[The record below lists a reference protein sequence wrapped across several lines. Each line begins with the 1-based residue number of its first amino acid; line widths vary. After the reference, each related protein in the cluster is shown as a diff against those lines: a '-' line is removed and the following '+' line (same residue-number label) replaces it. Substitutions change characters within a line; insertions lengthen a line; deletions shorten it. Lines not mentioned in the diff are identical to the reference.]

1 MPVDYLQGKI
11 YSLRSH
17 QTDQVYYG
25 STSQILAKRL
35 YEHKHDYKRWTNQT
49 GPYITS
55 CEIVKHS
62 DCYIELVQNYPCAS
76 KAELE
81 KREGE
86 IIRAATDAVNKC
98 IPGQTQAEYYQ
109 ANKDTVLAQKKQ
121 YYEANKDALLTQQ
134 KLYNEANKDTIS
146 AYQKQ
151 YRESNKDTAKAY
163 QKQRYEVNKDAILAQ
178 RKQYRESNKDT
189 LSAKQKQYRAAQA
202 TCPIC
207 NSIVSKGSL
216 YGHKKSKRCQSFQL
230 AAQSP
235 LS

>member
-1 MPVDYLQGKI
+1 MPDYANGKV

-25 STSQILAKRL
+25 STTQILAKRL
-35 YEHKHDYKRWTNQT
+35 YAHKQAYKEWINQT
-49 GPYITS
+49 GRYYITS
-55 CEIVKHS
+55 FEIVKHS
-62 DCYIELVQNYPCAS
+62 DCYIELVENYPCAS

-81 KREGE
+81 QREGE
-86 IIRAATDAVNKC
+86 VIRAATDAVNKC

-121 YYEANKDALLTQQ
+121 YYEANKDAISARHKLYNEANKDTISAYQKQRYEANKDAILAQK

-151 YRESNKDTAKAY
+151 YRESNKDT
-163 QKQRYEVNKDAILAQ
+163 
-178 RKQYRESNKDT
+178 
-189 LSAKQKQYRAAQA
+189 LSAQAAQLT
-202 TCPIC
+202 TCQIC
-207 NSIVSKGSL
+207 NSIVCKGAL
-216 YGHKKSKRCQSFQL
+216 TKHKKSKRCQSFQL
-230 AAQSP
+230 AAQTS

>member
-1 MPVDYLQGKI
+1 MPIDYANGKI

-17 QTDQVYYG
+17 QTDEVYYG
-25 STSQILAKRL
+25 STTQILAKRL
-35 YEHKHDYKRWTNQT
+35 YEHKQDYKRWINQT
-49 GPYITS
+49 GRYYITS
-55 CEIVKHS
+55 SEIVKYP
-62 DCYIELVQNYPCAS
+62 DCYIELVENYPCAS

-86 IIRAATDAVNKC
+86 IIRAAPDAVNKC
-98 IPGQTQAEYYQ
+98 IPGRTQAEYRQ
-109 ANKDTVLAQKKQ
+109 DNRDAILAQNKL
-121 YYEANKDALLTQQ
+121 YYEANRDTLLTQQ

-178 RKQYRESNKDT
+178 RKQYREANKDT
-189 LSAKQKQYRAAQA
+189 ISAQAAQKT
-202 TCPIC
+202 TCQIC

-216 YGHKKSKRCQSFQL
+216 YGHKKSKRCQSFQP
-230 AAQSP
+230 AAQTS